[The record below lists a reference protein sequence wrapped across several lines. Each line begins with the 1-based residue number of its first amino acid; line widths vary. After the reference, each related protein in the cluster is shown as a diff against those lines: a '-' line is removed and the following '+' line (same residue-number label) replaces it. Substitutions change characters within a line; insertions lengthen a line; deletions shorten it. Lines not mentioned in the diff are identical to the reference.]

1 MKTPEEERAARLAAE
16 AREEAERLERLR
28 SEVKGREYTYDQEG
42 NVIVIE
48 TVNPERLPAYQ
59 YATRSGM
66 AHEPMPEAVKG
77 KKGTRRPPPAKT
89 PVLRFNQPA
98 KYEELDSI
106 QPPLS
111 ETMTMREGVSMTQ
124 DGSLSSASNLSQ
136 ARLSLPGYR
145 KGVQD

>member
-1 MKTPEEERAARLAAE
+1 MSSSSRLSTQSGCQPIST
-16 AREEAERLERLR
+16 R
-28 SEVKGREYTYDQEG
+28 
-42 NVIVIE
+42 
-48 TVNPERLPAYQ
+48 P
-59 YATRSGM
+59 RSGM

-111 ETMTMREGVSMTQ
+111 ETMTM
-124 DGSLSSASNLSQ
+124 L
-136 ARLSLPGYR
+136 
-145 KGVQD
+145 